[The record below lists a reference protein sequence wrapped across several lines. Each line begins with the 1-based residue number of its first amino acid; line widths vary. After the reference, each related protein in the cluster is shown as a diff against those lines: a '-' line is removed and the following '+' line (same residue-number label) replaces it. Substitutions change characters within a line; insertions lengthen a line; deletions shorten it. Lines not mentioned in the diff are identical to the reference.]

1 MRTSSADRVMKTVTR
16 FFEVATQDTDRTC
29 KAEDAA
35 WPASADPRTRDALAR
50 LLEEAEDRASR
61 AGVDPELCDALTRV
75 FEEDCPRGSV
85 SACTHVS
92 HGDGGA
98 DVIAWLPDAECAA
111 GQVTECSAGQVHALQ
126 AKVRDAAGS
135 DPGTGS
141 CLVLLM
147 MAAIH
152 VDRSSLGT
160 ADAWSLRREPS
171 AGDIAAVRK
180 TLRRL
185 TAADVT
191 FPPPL
196 PPTAAE
202 GEGERRE
209 PQCPVLAPDPLRAS
223 TPADLAAALERFR
236 RRAGEPSFREM
247 ARHARPAVSPSTL
260 AAAVHAERLPTLR
273 VVSAFVTGCGGG
285 PEELARFATA
295 WRRIRLCEF
304 DRPTA

>member
-1 MRTSSADRVMKTVTR
+1 MSTSSADRVMKTVTR
-16 FFEVATQDTDRTC
+16 FFEVATEDTDRTC
-29 KAEDAA
+29 MAEDAA
-35 WPASADPRTRDALAR
+35 RRASADPEFRDALAR
-50 LLEEAEDRASR
+50 VLEA
-61 AGVDPELCDALTRV
+61 
-75 FEEDCPRGSV
+75 DCLRGSV
-85 SACTHVS
+85 SACTPVG
-92 HGDGGA
+92 HGDSGA
-98 DVIAWLPDAECAA
+98 DAFAWLPDGA
-111 GQVTECSAGQVHALQ
+111 ECSAGQVCALQ

-135 DPGTGS
+135 DSGMGS
-141 CLVLLM
+141 YLVLLL

-152 VDRSSLGT
+152 VDRSSLGA

-185 TAADVT
+185 TADVT
-191 FPPPL
+191 VPEPPGAGEEE
-196 PPTAAE
+196 AA
-202 GEGERRE
+202 GERRE
-209 PQCPVLAPDPLRAS
+209 PECPGLAPDPLRAS

-260 AAAVHAERLPTLR
+260 ATAVHAERLPTLR

-295 WRRIRLCEF
+295 WRRIRLSGRSRHPDSDPPEHGTYTCPCAS
-304 DRPTA
+304 RPVPPW